1 MNNYSIE
8 WSNKA
13 REDLLNHFSF
23 LLNVSYEAASNFV
36 TLMKEEIASL
46 SQLPQRYPIFEMN
59 NIISTIEFR
68 KKVVDKRYIVIYAV
82 YKTSVKIYRILD
94 SRKKFETL
102 LG

>member
-13 REDLLNHFSF
+13 REDLLNRFSF
-23 LLNVSYEAASNFV
+23 LSYEAASNFV

-82 YKTSVKIYRILD
+82 YKASVKIYRILD

-102 LG
+102 VD